1 MQDYI
6 AFAAIAALVVVSP
19 GPATFLVLKNT
30 PVQGRGAGLLN
41 MAGIVAAVLSHA
53 ALSLLGVSSIILTT
67 PIAFQLVKFLGGAY
81 LTYLG
86 MVAIR
91 GAWGNIDFSAALKV
105 RSEEVNVSAPAA
117 LAEGWFVN
125 ILNPKPSMFYLSIF
139 PQFINPT
146 EGLIGQ
152 GVALAGIHAAIAA
165 SWFTIVV
172 LCIDKVRAILQQPAI
187 WRAVKAATGV
197 IFIGLAARL
206 ATISLPT

>member
-1 MQDYI
+1 
-6 AFAAIAALVVVSP
+6 
-19 GPATFLVLKNT
+19 
-30 PVQGRGAGLLN
+30 
-41 MAGIVAAVLSHA
+41 
-53 ALSLLGVSSIILTT
+53 
-67 PIAFQLVKFLGGAY
+67 
-81 LTYLG
+81 